1 MTPREDETEPA
12 EDEKFSDEDEFY
24 YSLNRR
30 SAEKQDTP
38 FSGWS
43 ALILLLGTLIVP
55 LFVVGLLILFRVDL
69 GVAILFAM
77 ILMAFNFVFWI
88 IPVLFGSLALS
99 SIVESLR
106 QFFKSK

>member
-1 MTPREDETEPA
+1 MTPRDDETKPPEDEE
-12 EDEKFSDEDEFY
+12 FSDEDEFY
-24 YSLNRR
+24 YSINRR

-38 FSGWS
+38 FSGWG
-43 ALILLLGTLIVP
+43 ALVLLLGAFIVP

-69 GVAILFAM
+69 GAAILFAI

-88 IPVLFGSLALS
+88 IPVLFGGLALS